1 MKSSTLLCFLTKPRQ
16 TGSPHGII
24 AGLFGMIS
32 LCAQAFEG
40 PQLNLQ
46 RIKISAGMHQID
58 TQLAMTPIE
67 RQIGLMNRP
76 TMPAHEG
83 MLFVFEQPSKQCF
96 WMKNTLLPLTA
107 AFVADDGTI
116 VNLVDMKPQVLDSHC
131 STKEVRYV
139 LEMNQGWFAKR
150 GIKAGSKLSGVPFK
164 QQ

>member
-1 MKSSTLLCFLTKPRQ
+1 MLNSKKLLQ
-16 TGSPHGII
+16 SI
-24 AGLFGMIS
+24 
-32 LCAQAFEG
+32 LCIVLLSCVNVLVFAQEG

-58 TQLAMTPIE
+58 TQLAIKPIE

-76 TMPAHEG
+76 SMPINEG
-83 MLFVFEQPSKQCF
+83 MLFVFEQPTRQCF

-107 AFVADDGTI
+107 AFIADDGTI
-116 VNLVDMKPQVLDSHC
+116 VNLEDMKPQVLDSHC
-131 STKEVRYV
+131 SKKEVRYV

-164 QQ
+164 Q